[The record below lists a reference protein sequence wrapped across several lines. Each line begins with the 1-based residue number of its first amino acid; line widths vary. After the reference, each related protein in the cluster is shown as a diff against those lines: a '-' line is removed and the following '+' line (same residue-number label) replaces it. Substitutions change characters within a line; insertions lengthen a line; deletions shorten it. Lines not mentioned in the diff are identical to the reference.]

1 MAHTVRNLASCF
13 FIIIASGCSPAL
25 TNLAN
30 LGANREVTKAY
41 VQQQKEFF
49 NKLEL
54 DLKNG
59 SLKAGTPLDDILSA
73 YGEPV
78 TRKSAEYI
86 GQSAEELLYRHPLK
100 FFSTDM
106 IYLYFDKDRYLLG
119 WEVEPA

>member
-1 MAHTVRNLASCF
+1 MTNAVRNLAGCF
-13 FIIIASGCSPAL
+13 FIIIVSGCSPAL

-30 LGANREVTKAY
+30 LGANREATEAY
-41 VQQQKEFF
+41 VKEQKELF

-59 SLKAGTPLDDILSA
+59 SLKAGTSLDDILSA

-78 TRKSAEYI
+78 TRKNAEYK

-100 FFSTDM
+100 FFSTNM
-106 IYLYFDKDRYLLG
+106 IYLYFDKDRYLFG
-119 WEVEPA
+119 WDMQPA